1 MRSTIGLIGLALL
14 SAACTRDPL
23 FPGSPR
29 STHEPP
35 SGRHRADSSAAV
47 DIVPPGEH
55 IYLTAVRFPDGF
67 AWQED
72 TCAVNGPVW
81 IDLYRDGTLVRSVPA
96 DGSVHPD
103 MHRYMGG
110 HLYTDRTDGT
120 ETVVS
125 RDGVELFRFEGRE
138 ALRGFLIREDGVH
151 TLGQDRD
158 GDGFTYRVDGRTVF
172 RSETGT
178 ILGRPDEPGFPGGA
192 LAEYGENVCYTC
204 QLPSDRGPQ
213 YRVMLGGEVLFSL
226 PDGSSVRAFRF
237 LDGKQCRVLSAVR
250 RYVLYVDDKES
261 SLAVRGGEGI
271 RWCRMAAW
279 GEKVLVL
286 ISTTGTSERRY
297 FLQDSEGNTYQ
308 GTKGETMEDIL
319 TDGKRMG
326 WTVTGGRGDL
336 LRVRW
341 SDGTATE
348 IAGGYLVSG
357 HCALLRNGHLLL
369 ALTGRDGAPNRF
381 QLDKES
387 TDIPF
392 NGYFT
397 SVTVE

>member
-1 MRSTIGLIGLALL
+1 MRRTIGLIGLALL
-14 SAACTRDPL
+14 AAACTREPL

-29 STHEPP
+29 CTHEPT
-35 SGRHRADSSAAV
+35 SGRHRADTSDTGDVAPS
-47 DIVPPGEH
+47 GEH
-55 IYLTAVRFPDGF
+55 IYLTAVRFPDGY

-72 TCAVNGPVW
+72 TCAVDGPVW

-103 MHRYMGG
+103 MHRFMGG
-110 HLYTDRTDGT
+110 HLYTDCSTDT
-120 ETVVS
+120 ETVIS

-138 ALRGFLIREDGVH
+138 SLRGFLIREDGVH

-158 GDGFTYRVDGRTVF
+158 GEGFTYRVDGRIVF

-178 ILGRPDEPGFPGGA
+178 VLGRADEPGVPGGA

-204 QLPSDRGPQ
+204 RLPSERGPQ
-213 YRVMLGGEVLFSL
+213 YRVMLGGEILFSL
-226 PDGSSVRAFRF
+226 PDGNGVRAYGF
-237 LDGKQCRVLSAVR
+237 LGGKQCRIQTATRSHLFC
-250 RYVLYVDDKES
+250 VDDKNI
-261 SLAVRGGEGI
+261 SLAVRTGETI

-279 GEKVLVL
+279 EEQIVVLVCA
-286 ISTTGTSERRY
+286 SGVSGRRC
-297 FLQDSEGNTYQ
+297 FLQSSDGKTYQ
-308 GTKGETMEDIL
+308 GFREETVEEIL
-319 TDGKRMG
+319 TEGKRMG

-348 IAGGYLVSG
+348 AAGGYLASG
-357 HCALLRNGHLLL
+357 HCALLRNGRLLL

-381 QLDKES
+381 QTDTETK
-387 TDIPF
+387 DIPF